1 MCDIMVLWGSLNRM
15 PRRTAQCRK
24 VSERKRWRL
33 AAEKE
38 RAVTSREVNA
48 YGCPLD
54 MVIYFRYLGREI
66 LAADNNWPAVVRK
79 FSQARSVCKRM
90 TQILSREGADPR
102 VSGFFFKY
110 VVQAVLLFG
119 LETWVVTPL
128 MGRALGGFQD
138 QVERRLT
145 GRIPWKKT
153 DRKWEYTSTA
163 TARDEAGLQTTEEY
177 IWRRKNTVA

>member
-1 MCDIMVLWGSLNRM
+1 MADDQWTEVARNLS
-15 PRRTAQCRK
+15 
-24 VSERKRWRL
+24 
-33 AAEKE
+33 
-38 RAVTSREVNA
+38 RARA
-48 YGCPLD
+48 
-54 MVIYFRYLGREI
+54 M
-66 LAADNNWPAVVRK
+66 W
-79 FSQARSVCKRM
+79 KRM
-90 TQILSREGADPR
+90 ARILSREGVGLR